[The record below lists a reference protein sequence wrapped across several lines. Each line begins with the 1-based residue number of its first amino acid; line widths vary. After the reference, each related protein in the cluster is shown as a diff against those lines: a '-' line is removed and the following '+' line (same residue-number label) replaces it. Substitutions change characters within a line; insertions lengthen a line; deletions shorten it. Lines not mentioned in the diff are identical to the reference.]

1 MAKPAL
7 LSMLSRDGLY
17 PVLVKMVPAGHQS
30 LLFISWEGKVKDFG
44 DITWFAGGMKGGGGD
59 SFRQHG
65 IKREL

>member
-1 MAKPAL
+1 
-7 LSMLSRDGLY
+7 
-17 PVLVKMVPAGHQS
+17 MVPAGHQS